1 MAKRCPNGSRKNKSG
16 KCVKKDGSVLGSPN
30 TARKTKRCPKGTR
43 RNKKSMQ
50 CVSMRKKSVSRRSSP
65 ISSIQ
70 FKSPIKMSSSV
81 NSADFFTPPEMR
93 RGRVGYNT

>member
-1 MAKRCPNGSRKNKSG
+1 MPKRCPNGSRKNKSG
-16 KCVKKDGSVLGSPN
+16 KCVKKDGTVLGSPN

-43 RNKKSMQ
+43 RNKKTKTCQSP
-50 CVSMRKKSVSRRSSP
+50 KKLASP
-65 ISSIQ
+65 ISSIRY
-70 FKSPIKMSSSV
+70 KTPMSSPI